1 MSERVGAITGKQAMS
16 VLTYLQGRGKP
27 RDVALWAVGIG
38 TGLRISDILD
48 LRWKDVTTAEGPVS
62 ESITIKES
70 KTGNSRTI
78 RLIPLTR
85 TALEALR
92 GDDTDRGSHVF
103 QLSRQHARRLVK
115 QWCEAVNLKGDYG
128 THTMR
133 KAFCTIIYENSG
145 GDPVNAARVTGH
157 TNPAQLM
164 HYIGQTPPTIE
175 KIWKGLEKTL
185 KE

>member
-1 MSERVGAITGKQAMS
+1 MGERVGALTGKQAMS
-16 VLTYLQGRGKP
+16 VLTYLQGKGNS

-48 LRWKDVTTAEGPVS
+48 LRWKDVVTAEGDVAK
-62 ESITIKES
+62 SITVKES

-85 TALEALR
+85 DALESLR
-92 GDDTDRGSHVF
+92 GDDTDRDSHVF
-103 QLSRQHARRLVK
+103 TLTRQHVRRLVK
-115 QWCEAVNLKGDYG
+115 DWCAAVNLKGDYG

-133 KAFCTIIYENSG
+133 KAFCTIVYENSG

-157 TNPAQLM
+157 SNPSQLM
-164 HYIGQTPPTIE
+164 HYIGQTPPTIDR
-175 KIWKGLEKTL
+175 IWKGVESTL
-185 KE
+185 KG